1 VNARSLILYAW
12 PSRVILVENKNNNM
26 SQSQY
31 LKMLEREIN
40 KINKQI
46 DLKIL
51 KGLDYRREA
60 RNHKLLLKRVRYHT
74 QRTLGQRLIHLFFQ
88 KNIYA

>member
-1 VNARSLILYAW
+1 MPLLIGKSERKY
-12 PSRVILVENKNNNM
+12 M

-40 KINKQI
+40 KVNKQI

-60 RNHKLLLKRVRYHT
+60 RDHKLLLKKVRYHT
-74 QRTLGQRLIHLFFQ
+74 ERSLGQRLIHLFFQ
-88 KNIYA
+88 KNISTFA